1 MTQPAISV
9 IIPVFNAKRTLA
21 NALHSVWEQTFP
33 AHEVLVIDGGS
44 TDGTIE
50 IILAN
55 QSRIS
60 HWISEPDR
68 GVYDAINKGLRK
80 ATGDWIYVLGSD
92 DVLASN
98 DVFEGISEH
107 LNTSASLVF
116 GSVQNVNIRQS
127 MVPEMHMSSMGPL
140 LYLKNTLH
148 QQSAFYRKTLF
159 TDEAF
164 DASMR
169 VLADYDFHLQLYKHK
184 TPFKKLDVVVAACDA
199 SGLSKQFKWSLYR
212 EEFKLKRKRLGTLS
226 ALFLS
231 PIIGLKFLLKQLR

>member
-1 MTQPAISV
+1 MTQPSISV
-9 IIPVFNAKRTLA
+9 IIPVFNAKRTLPDT
-21 NALHSVWEQTFP
+21 LQSVWEQTFR

-50 IILAN
+50 IIQAN
-55 QSRIS
+55 RSRIS
-60 HWISEPDR
+60 HWISESDR
-68 GVYDAINKGLRK
+68 GVYDAINKGIRM

-98 DVFEGISEH
+98 DVFESVSEH
-107 LNTSASLVF
+107 LNSSVSLVF
-116 GSVQNVNIRQS
+116 GSVQNINIRQS
-127 MVPEMHMSSMGPL
+127 MVPEMHLSSMGPL

-148 QQSAFYRKTLF
+148 QQSVFYRKNLF
-159 TDEAF
+159 TDDTF
-164 DASMR
+164 DPSMR
-169 VLADYDFHLQLYKHK
+169 VLADYDFHLQLYKQK

-212 EEFKLKRKRLGTLS
+212 EEFLLKRKRLGTLS